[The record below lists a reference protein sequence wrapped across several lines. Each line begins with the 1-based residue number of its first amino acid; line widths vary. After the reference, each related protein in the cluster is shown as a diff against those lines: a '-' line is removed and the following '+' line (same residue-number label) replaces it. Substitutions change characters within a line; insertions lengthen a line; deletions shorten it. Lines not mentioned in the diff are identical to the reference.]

1 LHHPIRAGAIFFYI
15 SHVMKK
21 TKTEAEVI
29 YLSKKGHE
37 ELKNKVDQLKKVDR
51 PRISQQIADAR
62 DKGDLSENFEYHAAK
77 EAQGY
82 LELKISKLEESLAN
96 SRILDSSKLDS
107 SKVGILSKVR
117 LINKK
122 VNKETVYTIV
132 AESEA
137 NLKEGKISIKSLIGK
152 GLIGKKVGEIAD
164 IQVPAGMIQFE
175 ILEISF

>member
-1 LHHPIRAGAIFFYI
+1 
-15 SHVMKK
+15 MKK